1 MARCFALGF
10 VYDIADRAE
19 DDFLRNRTVGAI
31 RNDNLAPA
39 RRKLHQLRLYFM
51 NPNLLIC
58 PSLPIQFRISEIE
71 RLAGSQ
77 HDQGKISQ
85 FYDRPCLGIAFRQNN
100 AGRGIS
106 DKRLWLSS

>member
-58 PSLPIQFRISEIE
+58 PSLPIQFRISEI
-71 RLAGSQ
+71 
-77 HDQGKISQ
+77 
-85 FYDRPCLGIAFRQNN
+85 
-100 AGRGIS
+100 
-106 DKRLWLSS
+106 KRLPGCKHNQRKVT